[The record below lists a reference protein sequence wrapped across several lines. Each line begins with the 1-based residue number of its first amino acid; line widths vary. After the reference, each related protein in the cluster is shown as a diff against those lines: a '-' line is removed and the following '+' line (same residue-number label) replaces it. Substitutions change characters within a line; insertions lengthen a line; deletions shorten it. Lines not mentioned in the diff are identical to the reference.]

1 MKPVATT
8 TDLRA
13 SFASFT
19 VKKRIKICGRPAVP
33 NIKAKPSEIASIGL
47 AASLPGP
54 MILPA
59 SAKLTSCTFANT
71 SIA

>member
-19 VKKRIKICGRPAVP
+19 VKKRIRICGRPAVP
-33 NIKAKPSEIASIGL
+33 NMSAKPRDKASIGF

-54 MILPA
+54 IILEA
-59 SAKLTSCTFANT
+59 SSKLML
-71 SIA
+71 

>member
-13 SFASFT
+13 SLASLT
-19 VKKRIKICGRPAVP
+19 VKKRIKMCGRPAVP
-33 NIKAKPSEIASIGL
+33 NIKAKPKEMASIGF

-59 SAKLTSCTFANT
+59 SAKEMSCTLEKT
-71 SIA
+71 